1 MVGGFKKIEHI
12 PKGTWHLKQG
22 FGTIFKG
29 NCEERVK
36 EHQLAA
42 WNAQLSKAIQLRG
55 EDGFLMALEEALR
68 CLVEFDICM
77 IFSYGMAQT
86 VRNRYHNMPEDRASV
101 VIKDYMAWPY
111 LLDPF
116 YQEAKAGRVAGF
128 CSLRDIAPDRFYQSE
143 YFMQHYSRTAIA
155 DEMGIFFKMPSGN
168 TGVLSVTR
176 QRPQRNFLPAEKAR
190 FSSAE
195 ALVRTLCFDHFSAQ
209 MDQTETNEADKVP
222 LAKDVIENA
231 FQTFGKDRLSER
243 EREVMVF
250 VLKGHSTLS
259 IALHLDI
266 TAGTVKNHRRNAYAK
281 LGISSQA
288 ELFSTFVSSLQEV

>member
-1 MVGGFKKIEHI
+1 MKA
-12 PKGTWHLKQG
+12 Q
-22 FGTIFKG
+22 
-29 NCEERVK
+29 R
-36 EHQLAA
+36 LAA
-42 WNAQLSKAIQLRG
+42 WNEQLSKAVQQR
-55 EDGFLMALEEALR
+55 DDASFPKALEEALR
-68 CLVEFDICM
+68 CLVDFDICM
-77 IFSYGMAQT
+77 IFSYGRPQS
-86 VRNRYHNMPEDRASV
+86 VRNRYHNLTQAGASV
-101 VIKDYMAWPY
+101 VIEDYMAWPY

-143 YFMQHYSRTAIA
+143 YFMQHYSRTGIA
-155 DEMGIFFKMPSGN
+155 DEMGIFFLMPSGN

-176 QRPQRNFLPAEKAR
+176 QRPQRHFLPAEKAR
-190 FSSAE
+190 FATAE
-195 ALVRTLCFDHFSAQ
+195 ALVRTLCFDHFSTQ
-209 MDQTETNEADKVP
+209 MDQSETSEAEKEP

-231 FQTFGKDRLSER
+231 FQTFGRDRLSER

-250 VLKGHSTLS
+250 VLKGHSTVS

-288 ELFSTFVSSLQEV
+288 ELFSAFVSSLQEA